1 MNIKKMAYKLQMA
14 LCQKGKIIKINQHQ
28 NYSQKAGGMV
38 TQYVLQEVITTSK
51 GKRKSVT
58 IFESYQMADVVKFL
72 AELYGGG

>member
-1 MNIKKMAYKLQMA
+1 MNIKKIAYKLQMA

-28 NYSQKAGGMV
+28 NYSQKAERMV
-38 TQYVLQEVITTSK
+38 TKYVLQEIITTSK

-58 IFESYQMADVVKFL
+58 IFESYQMADIVKFL

>member
-1 MNIKKMAYKLQMA
+1 MNIKKMAYKLQLA

-28 NYSQKAGGMV
+28 NYSQKMGGMV
-38 TQYVLQEVITTSK
+38 TKYVLQEIITTSK

-58 IFESYQMADVVKFL
+58 IFGSYQMADVVKFL